1 MKLEECFE
9 RIDKYISTNDSYP
22 RFINVDNIN
31 DMNAVF
37 SHFNV
42 GETHFVKAEKFAKQ
56 DNCISEAKLLNFLG
70 KEKQNIFLTGLT
82 SFYKLL
88 GQEKLK
94 QILSKLASTTYK
106 TKIVVLCY
114 QCTNELNFSD
124 IRSAERVYR
133 IDGTPDS
140 KTTLIFSKSVNS
152 DDVPFIDGINKIA
165 EYIEHNNPPYLIVKT
180 QKKKSD
186 FQSSLLSI
194 EEQGDAY
201 QQLCELDLDITN
213 VDNKIG
219 SSEQWEYAL
228 NEIKPFKSLR
238 SCVENKIIAINSL
251 GYAFHNWNQFDDDKK
266 WLYFLALKCFGVHN
280 NPYLNLAVTLSNKS
294 TDLIE
299 NIFKGLLE
307 IPHTDE
313 NFWEYYKARKE
324 LIKSLGELPAK
335 YVSDY
340 CQWTISKGK
349 YAIYYL
355 TDNSETEIQLLFKL
369 FNDLKNDL
377 KKEEVLAVLK
387 EIYPALY
394 SYLYPYDYKN
404 ELLNYY
410 FNEYK
415 YQKVMNYI
423 SPEFMKIVEEQA
435 AKREYNAILPARSEK
450 TEGIADEK
458 TCVYF
463 VDAMGA
469 EYLSYLL
476 AEYKANDLLANITLC
491 HCEVPSLTCENK
503 DFINVFELAGAK
515 FANGKNEDLNNYSG
529 YKKLDDLKH
538 HGEESFAEYR
548 DQKLPTYLA
557 KELSLLSEL
566 ISEIAKILQ
575 QGYYEKVIMISD
587 HGASRLAVIN
597 NQELSYE
604 MAESGKYSGRCCP
617 KSETDTQPECATE
630 SDNYWV
636 LANYGRFKGSR
647 KGDVEVHG
655 GATLEEVVIPI
666 IEITKKEENYEFK
679 LADSNIEFSKRKKNA
694 QIKLFSKSKLSTITI
709 SIPKLNEKFDATSSD
724 GHNFIIDLPNL
735 KIAGTY
741 KFSIYLNDN
750 LLSDSLSFTAKN
762 TDFGMN
768 DKFKL

>member
-9 RIDKYISTNDSYP
+9 RIDKYMSTNDSYP
-22 RFINVDNIN
+22 RLINVDNID
-31 DMNAVF
+31 DMNAIF

-42 GETHFVKAEKFAKQ
+42 GKTKFVKAEEFAKQ

-70 KEKQNIFLTGLT
+70 KERKNIFLTGLT
-82 SFYKLL
+82 SSYKLL

-94 QILSKLASTTYK
+94 QILSKLASTTFK
-106 TKIVVLCY
+106 AKIVVLCY
-114 QCTNELNFSD
+114 QCTNELHFSD
-124 IRSAERVYR
+124 VRSANRVYS
-133 IDGTPDS
+133 IDGTFDL
-140 KTTLIFSKSVNS
+140 KTTLIFSKSINS
-152 DDVPFIDGINKIA
+152 DDVLSVDGIHKIA
-165 EYIEHNNPPYLIVKT
+165 EYIEHNNSPYLIVKT

-186 FQSSLLSI
+186 FKSSLLSI

-201 QQLCELDLDITN
+201 QQLCELDSDIIN
-213 VDNKIG
+213 IDNTIG
-219 SSEQWEYAL
+219 STDQWEYAL

-238 SCVENKIIAINSL
+238 LYVENKIVAVNSL
-251 GYAFHNWNQFDDDKK
+251 SYAFHNWNQFDDNKK
-266 WLYFLALKCFGVHN
+266 WLYFLALKCYGVHN
-280 NPYLNLAVTLSNKS
+280 NSYLDLVVSLSNKS
-294 TDLIE
+294 TELIE

-307 IPHTDE
+307 IAHTDKK
-313 NFWEYYKARKE
+313 FWEYYKIRKE
-324 LIKSLGELPAK
+324 LIKSIGELPAK

-349 YAIYYL
+349 DAIYYL
-355 TDNSETEIQLLFKL
+355 TDSSETEIQLLFNL
-369 FNDLKNDL
+369 LNEFKNNL
-377 KKEEVLAVLK
+377 NKEEVLAVLK

-394 SYLYPYDYKN
+394 NYLRPYDYKN

-435 AKREYNAILPARSEK
+435 TKRDYNAILPARSEK

-503 DFINVFELAGAK
+503 DFIEVFNFAGAK
-515 FANGKNEDLNNYSG
+515 FANGKNKSLDNYSG

-538 HGEESFAEYR
+538 HGEESFADYR

-566 ISEIAKILQ
+566 VSEIAKILQ

-604 MAESGKYSGRCCP
+604 MAESGKHSGRCCP

-679 LADSNIEFSKRKKNA
+679 LANSNIEFSRRKKNA
-694 QIKLFSKSKLSTITI
+694 QIKLFSKSKLSMITVY
-709 SIPKLNEKFDATSSD
+709 IPKLDERIDAISSD
-724 GHNFIIDLPNL
+724 GHNFIIELPNL
-735 KIAGTY
+735 KIAGKYT
-741 KFSIYLNDN
+741 FSVYLNDN
-750 LLSDSLSFTAKN
+750 LLSDGLSFTAKN
-762 TDFGMN
+762 KDFGMN
-768 DKFKL
+768 DNFKL

>member
-1 MKLEECFE
+1 M
-9 RIDKYISTNDSYP
+9 
-22 RFINVDNIN
+22 
-31 DMNAVF
+31 
-37 SHFNV
+37 
-42 GETHFVKAEKFAKQ
+42 
-56 DNCISEAKLLNFLG
+56 
-70 KEKQNIFLTGLT
+70 
-82 SFYKLL
+82 
-88 GQEKLK
+88 
-94 QILSKLASTTYK
+94 
-106 TKIVVLCY
+106 
-114 QCTNELNFSD
+114 
-124 IRSAERVYR
+124 
-133 IDGTPDS
+133 
-140 KTTLIFSKSVNS
+140 
-152 DDVPFIDGINKIA
+152 
-165 EYIEHNNPPYLIVKT
+165 
-180 QKKKSD
+180 
-186 FQSSLLSI
+186 
-194 EEQGDAY
+194 
-201 QQLCELDLDITN
+201 
-213 VDNKIG
+213 
-219 SSEQWEYAL
+219 
-228 NEIKPFKSLR
+228 
-238 SCVENKIIAINSL
+238 
-251 GYAFHNWNQFDDDKK
+251 
-266 WLYFLALKCFGVHN
+266 
-280 NPYLNLAVTLSNKS
+280 
-294 TDLIE
+294 
-299 NIFKGLLE
+299 
-307 IPHTDE
+307 
-313 NFWEYYKARKE
+313 
-324 LIKSLGELPAK
+324 
-335 YVSDY
+335 
-340 CQWTISKGK
+340 
-349 YAIYYL
+349 
-355 TDNSETEIQLLFKL
+355 
-369 FNDLKNDL
+369 KNDL

-604 MAESGKYSGRCCP
+604 MAEAVNLWKM
-617 KSETDTQPECATE
+617 
-630 SDNYWV
+630 
-636 LANYGRFKGSR
+636 L
-647 KGDVEVHG
+647 
-655 GATLEEVVIPI
+655 
-666 IEITKKEENYEFK
+666 
-679 LADSNIEFSKRKKNA
+679 SKIRN
-694 QIKLFSKSKLSTITI
+694 
-709 SIPKLNEKFDATSSD
+709 
-724 GHNFIIDLPNL
+724 
-735 KIAGTY
+735 
-741 KFSIYLNDN
+741 
-750 LLSDSLSFTAKN
+750 
-762 TDFGMN
+762 
-768 DKFKL
+768 

>member
-1 MKLEECFE
+1 MKLEECFK
-9 RIDKYISTNDSYP
+9 RIDKYILTNDNYP

-31 DMNAVF
+31 DMTAIF

-42 GETHFVKAEKFAKQ
+42 GETLFVKAEDFAKQ
-56 DNCISEAKLLNFLG
+56 DNCISEARLLNFLE
-70 KEKQNIFLTGLT
+70 KEKTNIFLTGLT
-82 SFYKLL
+82 SFYKLW

-94 QILSKLASTTYK
+94 QILNKLASTTYK
-106 TKIVVLCY
+106 EKIIVLCY

-124 IRSAERVYR
+124 IRSAERVYS
-133 IDGTPDS
+133 IDGIPDS
-140 KTTLIFSKSVNS
+140 KTMLIFSKSVNS
-152 DDVPFIDGINKIA
+152 DDVPSVDGINKIA

-186 FQSSLLSI
+186 FKSSLLSI
-194 EEQGDAY
+194 EEQGNAY
-201 QQLCELDLDITN
+201 QQLCELDSDITN
-213 VDNKIG
+213 VDNNIG
-219 SSEQWEYAL
+219 SIEQWEYAF

-238 SCVENKIIAINSL
+238 LCVENKIVAVNSL
-251 GYAFHNWNQFDDDKK
+251 SYAFHNWNQFEDNKK

-280 NPYLNLAVTLSNKS
+280 NSYLNLAITLSNKS

-313 NFWEYYKARKE
+313 SFWEYYKARKE

-340 CQWTISKGK
+340 CQWIISKGK

-355 TDNSETEIQLLFKL
+355 TDISETEIQLLFKL

-435 AKREYNAILPARSEK
+435 VKREYNAILPARSEK

-463 VDAMGA
+463 VDAMGV

-476 AEYKANDLLANITLC
+476 AEYRANELLANITLC

-503 DFINVFELAGAK
+503 DFINVFESAGAK
-515 FANGKNEDLNNYSG
+515 FANGKNESLDNYSG

-548 DQKLPTYLA
+548 NQKLPTYLA

-597 NQELSYE
+597 NQELSYK
-604 MAESGKYSGRCCP
+604 MAESGKHSGRCCP
-617 KSETDTQPECATE
+617 KSETDTQPECTTE

-636 LANYGRFKGSR
+636 LANYSRFKGSR

-666 IEITKKEENYEFK
+666 IEITKKEKNYEFR
-679 LADSNIEFSKRKKNA
+679 LANSNIEFSKRKKNA

-724 GHNFIIDLPNL
+724 GHNFIIELPTL

-750 LLSDSLSFTAKN
+750 LLSDSLVFTAKN
-762 TDFGMN
+762 TDFSIN

>member
-1 MKLEECFE
+1 
-9 RIDKYISTNDSYP
+9 
-22 RFINVDNIN
+22 
-31 DMNAVF
+31 MNAVF

-42 GETHFVKAEKFAKQ
+42 GKTQFVKAEEFAKQ

-70 KEKQNIFLTGLT
+70 RERKNIFLTGLT

-94 QILSKLASTTYK
+94 QILSKLASTTFK
-106 TKIVVLCY
+106 AKIVVLCY
-114 QCTNELNFSD
+114 QCTNELHFSD
-124 IRSAERVYR
+124 VRSANRVYS
-133 IDGTPDS
+133 IDGIFDP
-140 KTTLIFSKSVNS
+140 KTTLIFSRSVNS
-152 DDVPFIDGINKIA
+152 DDVPSVDGIHKIA
-165 EYIEHNNPPYLIVKT
+165 EYIEHNNSPYLIVKT

-186 FQSSLLSI
+186 FKSSLLSI

-201 QQLCELDLDITN
+201 QQLCELDSDIIN
-213 VDNKIG
+213 VDSTIG
-219 SSEQWEYAL
+219 STDQWEYAL

-238 SCVENKIIAINSL
+238 LYVGNKIIAVDSL
-251 GYAFHNWNQFDDDKK
+251 SYAFYNWNQFDDNKK
-266 WLYFLALKCFGVHN
+266 WLYFLALKCYGVHN
-280 NPYLNLAVTLSNKS
+280 NSYLDLVVNLSNKS
-294 TDLIE
+294 TELIE
-299 NIFKGLLE
+299 NIFRGLLE
-307 IPHTDE
+307 IAHTDKK
-313 NFWEYYKARKE
+313 FWEHYKIRRE

-349 YAIYYL
+349 DAIYYL
-355 TDNSETEIQLLFKL
+355 TDSSETEIQLLFNLLNEFKGT
-369 FNDLKNDL
+369 L

-387 EIYPALY
+387 KIYPDLY
-394 SYLYPYDYKN
+394 NYLCPYDYKN

-423 SPEFMKIVEEQA
+423 SPEFMKMVEEQA
-435 AKREYNAILPARSEK
+435 IKRDYNAILPARSEK

-463 VDAMGA
+463 VDAMGV

-503 DFINVFELAGAK
+503 DFIEVFDFAGAK
-515 FANGKNEDLNNYSG
+515 FANGKNESLDNYSG

-538 HGEESFAEYR
+538 HGEESFTDYR

-566 ISEIAKILQ
+566 VSEIAKILQ

-604 MAESGKYSGRCCP
+604 MAESGKHSGRCCP
-617 KSETDTQPECATE
+617 KSETDTQPECAAE

-666 IEITKKEENYEFK
+666 IEITKKEENYEFR
-679 LADSNIEFSKRKKNA
+679 LSNSNIEFSKRKKNA
-694 QIKLFSKSKLSTITI
+694 QIKLFSKSKLSMITVY
-709 SIPKLNEKFDATSSD
+709 IPKLDERIDAISSD
-724 GHNFIIDLPNL
+724 GHNFIIELPNL

-741 KFSIYLNDN
+741 TFSVYLNDN
-750 LLSDSLSFTAKN
+750 LLSDGLSFTAKN
-762 TDFGMN
+762 KDFGMN